1 MLVGEQPHQ
10 RLLAPSHPVHVGVCR
25 ASGVPRSRKVP
36 LSLRLQPRTQELYY
50 GDSEKASQK

>member
-10 RLLAPSHPVHVGVCR
+10 RLLTPSHPVQLGVCQV
-25 ASGVPRSRKVP
+25 SGVPRSRKVP

-50 GDSEKASQK
+50 GGSEKASQK